1 MNWRPNKWIAG
12 ALGLLAQP
20 LGLLYVARPGWAVV
34 YLPVLC
40 AVGYV
45 KLAFPSGA
53 VPNLIPDVLG
63 AKVAVLAADHAVY
76 IATHAEVKS
85 PRTGYTRWYGLA
97 GCVAGFLALIFLLRF
112 RVLTSGSRGTT
123 VNSASIRPTRCLA
136 RTARDPA

>member
-1 MNWRPNKWIAG
+1 MDRGRVGTSCAATGTTLRCATGLGRRP
-12 ALGLLAQP
+12 
-20 LGLLYVARPGWAVV
+20 R
-34 YLPVLC
+34 PVLC

-63 AKVAVLAADHAVY
+63 ATFAVLAAAHAVY
-76 IATHAEVKS
+76 IATHAEVKT
-85 PRTGYTRWYGLA
+85 PRPGYTRWYGLA

-112 RVLTSGSRGTT
+112 RVLTSGSRGATL
-123 VNSASIRPTRCLA
+123 NFASIRPTRCLA